1 MGRSIESMSYNELI
15 GLVRETN
22 RPPGGMVSLQVL
34 AQRLHLNPAKKVL
47 EIGCATG
54 WTALELG
61 QLTGCSV
68 YAIDINSD
76 SIAEARQRAEN
87 RGLPNVEFHVADA
100 AKVPL
105 PDGWADV
112 VFCGNVT
119 ALVSDPKRV
128 IAEYKRILKPG
139 GFLVAIPMYYRKT
152 PSDQLVAA
160 VREAIQ
166 VNIPVLYRDSALE
179 FYGSFGL
186 DTFESHDF
194 AFDERSED
202 DVDAFVRTILK
213 RPHLGALSPAEQE
226 DLASTYRRHMQLFR
240 ENLAIMGYTV
250 LLLRKPFGDED
261 PELFT
266 AKQVLEPA
274 L

>member
-1 MGRSIESMSYNELI
+1 MSYNELI

-22 RPPGGMVSLQVL
+22 RPPGGMISLQVL
-34 AQRLHLNPAKKVL
+34 AQRLHLNPSTRVM

-61 QLTGCSV
+61 QLTGCKI
-68 YAIDINSD
+68 YAIDINEE
-76 SIAEARQRAEN
+76 SINEARQRARN
-87 RGLPNVEFHVADA
+87 RGLDNVEFHVADA

-119 ALVSDPKRV
+119 ALVSDPERV
-128 IAEYKRILKPG
+128 IAEYKRVLKPG
-139 GFLVAIPMYYRKT
+139 GFLVAIPMYYRTK
-152 PSDQLVAA
+152 PSDELVKE

-166 VNIPVLYRDSALE
+166 VNIPVLYRDTALE
-179 FYGSFGL
+179 FYQSFGL
-186 DTFESHDF
+186 ETFEAHDF
-194 AFDERSED
+194 AFDERSEA
-202 DVDAFVRTILK
+202 DVEAFVSSILR
-213 RPHLGALSPAEQE
+213 RPHLGALTPEEQGE
-226 DLASTYRRHMQLFR
+226 LATTYGRHMQLFR
-240 ENLAIMGYTV
+240 RNLAIMGYTV
-250 LLLRKPFGDED
+250 LLLRKPYDDED

-266 AKQVLEPA
+266 ARQVPEPA